1 MRIHYISYGIS
12 ETGGYRHERTLF
24 ESCVAYFRKTSTVDA
39 WLLRKNK
46 LFRNIPAH
54 LELVIWAFRKSN
66 ADINIVTGRTGLSA
80 ILRNLFGRRQVWVV
94 MHNFD
99 PGDGK
104 SGILKLYYRCLFAM
118 MKRSRHRRFKL
129 IAVSPYWLDYFRQDM
144 GIPNTYLFPNLFNL
158 STYND
163 CRTTHKNAWVH
174 LGQLSSKNDPAI
186 VQLARKLSIDGYY
199 CYFSTLHEEA
209 AKANNGSYETVYFES
224 FTDYLEQMARCCC
237 TLALTRINEGWNR
250 VAHESL
256 LVGTPVIGYD
266 AGGLGDL
273 LRESNSIIV
282 KDIEEAYT
290 CIRENLWVMPG
301 EEFIERYDISRSEAY
316 IGTICTS

>member
-12 ETGGYRHERTLF
+12 ETGGYRHERVLF
-24 ESCVAYFRKTSTVDA
+24 ESCVAYFKKTSTVEA
-39 WLLRKNK
+39 WLMRKNK

-80 ILRNLFGRRQVWVV
+80 ILRNLFSKRQVWVV
-94 MHNFD
+94 IHNFD
-99 PGDGK
+99 PRDGK
-104 SGILKLYYRCLFAM
+104 SGVLKIYYRYLFTM
-118 MKRSRHRRFKL
+118 MNRARHGRFKL

-144 GIPNTYLFPNLFNL
+144 SLANTYLFPNLFHL
-158 STYND
+158 AVYNQY
-163 CRTTHKNAWVH
+163 RTTHKNAWVH
-174 LGQLSSKNDPAI
+174 LGQYSSKNDPHVI
-186 VQLARKLSIDGYY
+186 QLAKKLSIDGYY
-199 CYFSTLHEEA
+199 CYFSTLYEEA
-209 AKANNGSYETVYFES
+209 AKPNNGSYEVVYFEN
-224 FTDYLEQMARCCC
+224 FNDYLEQMARCCC

-250 VAHESL
+250 IAHESL

-266 AGGLGDL
+266 SGGLGDL

-282 KDIEEAYT
+282 NNIDEAYT

-301 EEFIERYDISRSEAY
+301 KEFLEKYDISRSETY
-316 IGTICTS
+316 ISTICTS

>member
-12 ETGGYRHERTLF
+12 ETGGYRHERVLF
-24 ESCVAYFRKTSTVDA
+24 ESCAAYFRKTTRVDA

-66 ADINIVTGRTGLSA
+66 ADINIMTGRTGLSA
-80 ILRNLFGRRQVWVV
+80 IMRNLFGKRQVWVV

-99 PGDGK
+99 QRDGK
-104 SGILKLYYRCLFAM
+104 SRVLRLYYRWLFSM
-118 MKRSRHRRFKL
+118 LRRSGHGRFRL
-129 IAVSPYWLDYFRQDM
+129 ITVSPYWLDHFRQDL
-144 GIPNTYLFPNLFNL
+144 GISHTYLFPNLFNL
-158 STYND
+158 SRYTEFS
-163 CRTTHKNAWVH
+163 TTHKNAWIH
-174 LGQLSSKNDPAI
+174 LGQFSSKNDPSI
-186 VQLARKLSIDGYY
+186 IQLARKLSIDGYY

-209 AKANNGSYETVYFES
+209 AKANNGSFEVVYFEN
-224 FTDYLEQMARCCC
+224 FNDYLEQMARCCC

-250 VAHESL
+250 IAHESL

-282 KDIEEAYT
+282 KDIDEAYT
-290 CIRENLWVMPG
+290 CIRENLWVMPDK
-301 EEFIERYDISRSEAY
+301 EFLDRYDISRSEAY
-316 IGTICTS
+316 ISTICTS